1 MIVIDQVSKKFGPIT
16 ALDTVSLTVSKGQV
30 LGLLGQNGAG
40 KSTLLNILSG
50 YLPASSGRVLINESD
65 MLLSPMKAKA
75 SIGYLPETPPVYPEM
90 TVKEYLR
97 FCCNLKGVLKSDQA
111 EHIDEI
117 SELTGLKD
125 IQSRLIANLSKGYRQ
140 RTGLAQALCGGPE
153 LLLLDE
159 PTSGFDPSQVVEFR
173 NTIQALSR
181 KHTIIFSS
189 HILSEVQ
196 SICQRIVVLHQGRLV
211 LDHDLSGNDAKDKR
225 FHLCVAADKE
235 KLIPAIRSLPSVT
248 RVKLLPVQGDSCAM
262 NVFTKRDLPFEHELF
277 SLLSGLQA
285 PILELSP
292 MKDSIEE
299 VFMRITSSKNGTGAS
314 S

>member
-97 FCCNLKGVLKSDQA
+97 FCCGLRGVLKADQA

-117 SELTGLKD
+117 
-125 IQSRLIANLSKGYRQ
+125 
-140 RTGLAQALCGGPE
+140 
-153 LLLLDE
+153 
-159 PTSGFDPSQVVEFR
+159 F
-173 NTIQALSR
+173 
-181 KHTIIFSS
+181 
-189 HILSEVQ
+189 
-196 SICQRIVVLHQGRLV
+196 
-211 LDHDLSGNDAKDKR
+211 
-225 FHLCVAADKE
+225 
-235 KLIPAIRSLPSVT
+235 
-248 RVKLLPVQGDSCAM
+248 
-262 NVFTKRDLPFEHELF
+262 
-277 SLLSGLQA
+277 
-285 PILELSP
+285 
-292 MKDSIEE
+292 
-299 VFMRITSSKNGTGAS
+299 
-314 S
+314 